1 MRFIK
6 SAIFLFILGTNG
18 YSQITKDSVITVRLL
33 SIDSIN
39 ERLTAIENKLSEVL
53 KKNSITRD
61 SSRGKNNLIQKTLS
75 ENKIKIDSLKVK
87 NTALAKLNDSLSK
100 KGTDDATIIKKDKEL
115 IAKLNE
121 EIAQYKQN
129 NDKLNQ
135 YQLSNEQHR
144 KYVKELL
151 IRNLK
156 DREELDT
163 SYLNSMSVFFKNDTS
178 STQLIK
184 DINTYLLI
192 QNSLES
198 IKKTMKL
205 PEFKDFK
212 KTKEAFDKITIPMNF
227 GGQTTRKIKES
238 GNLDQI
244 INIINNFRDFQNTQ
258 KIFAIDPYR
267 LHMLDEQLD
276 AFNLYQVLYTNYPC
290 ILFQFNKLQGDKSY
304 VLPKTD

>member
-6 SAIFLFILGTNG
+6 SAIFLFILATNG
-18 YSQITKDSVITVRLL
+18 YSQITKDSMITVRLS

-39 ERLTAIENKLSEVL
+39 DRLTAIENKLSEVL
-53 KKNSITRD
+53 KKFPIHSA
-61 SSRGKNNLIQKTLS
+61 SSTVKINKLE
-75 ENKIKIDSLKVK
+75 ENIKKKDGKIDSLKVK
-87 NTALAKLNDSLSK
+87 NTALAELNTSLSN
-100 KGTDDATIIKKDKEL
+100 KGIEDATKILNFETSTTVLKDINENNKET
-115 IAKLNE
+115 IT
-121 EIAQYKQN
+121 
-129 NDKLNQ
+129 KLNQ
-135 YQLSNEQHR
+135 YQLSNEQHI

-163 SYLNSMSVFFKNDTS
+163 SYLNSMTVFFKNDAS

-184 DINTYLLI
+184 DINTYLLN

-212 KTKEAFDKITIPMNF
+212 KTKEAFDKITIPTIF
-227 GGQTTRKIKES
+227 EGQTKSKRNES
-238 GNLDQI
+238 NDLDRI
-244 INIINNFRDFQNTQ
+244 TNIINSFADFQKNNIKT
-258 KIFAIDPYR
+258 PYEKYR
-267 LHMLDEQLD
+267 NFLLDKQVEL
-276 AFNLYQVLYTNYPC
+276 FNLYQEIYTNYPC

>member
-6 SAIFLFILGTNG
+6 SAIFLFILATNG
-18 YSQITKDSVITVRLL
+18 YSQITKDSMITVRLS

-39 ERLTAIENKLSEVL
+39 DRLTAIENKLSEVL
-53 KKNSITRD
+53 KKFPIHSA
-61 SSRGKNNLIQKTLS
+61 SSTVKINKLEENLK
-75 ENKIKIDSLKVK
+75 KKDGKIDSLKVK
-87 NTALAKLNDSLSK
+87 NTALAELNTSLSN
-100 KGTDDATIIKKDKEL
+100 KGIEDATKILNFETSTTVLKDINENNKET
-115 IAKLNE
+115 ITKFNH
-121 EIAQYKQN
+121 
-129 NDKLNQ
+129 
-135 YQLSNEQHR
+135 YQLSNEKHI

-163 SYLNSMSVFFKNDTS
+163 SYLNSMTVFFKNDAS
-178 STQLIK
+178 STQLIE
-184 DINTYLLI
+184 DIKIYLSN

-212 KTKEAFDKITIPMNF
+212 KTKEAFDKIAIPTIF
-227 GGQTTRKIKES
+227 EGQTKSKRNES
-238 GNLDQI
+238 NDLDRI
-244 INIINNFRDFQNTQ
+244 TNIINSFADFQKNNIKT
-258 KIFAIDPYR
+258 PYEKYR
-267 LHMLDEQLD
+267 NFLLDKQVEL
-276 AFNLYQVLYTNYPC
+276 FNLYQEIYTNYPC